1 MGGKKKYI
9 NMYSVLSRSP
19 AIGGVMLESDIGS
32 GFCDIVYYLM
42 CTSKFICAVCF
53 VLLLFSIA
61 RGSLNVV
68 QYFILQEL
76 VDSRC

>member
-1 MGGKKKYI
+1 
-9 NMYSVLSRSP
+9 
-19 AIGGVMLESDIGS
+19 MLESDIGS